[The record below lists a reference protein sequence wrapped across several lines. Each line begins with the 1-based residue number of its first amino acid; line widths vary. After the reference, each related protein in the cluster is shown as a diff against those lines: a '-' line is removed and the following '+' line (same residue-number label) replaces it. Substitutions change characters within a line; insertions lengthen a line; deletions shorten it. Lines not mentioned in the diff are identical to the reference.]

1 MPSSIM
7 KCDRRRKHS
16 NSCVY
21 VSGHKLRKHERER
34 ERKQE
39 RVREQAKEIIDQSI
53 RWVKKVR

>member
-1 MPSSIM
+1 MPSSII

-21 VSGHKLRKHERER
+21 VSGHKLRKQERERERER

-39 RVREQAKEIIDQSI
+39 RERERASKRDY
-53 RWVKKVR
+53 